1 MRGDV
6 SAMAKTEVRYSF
18 ASPSLF
24 DSIVAYLEIEISEG
38 GPLEDLLPPDWASII
53 LAVDGTWEQGTDRQS
68 LTPITELSPLYGMKS
83 KANWVRGGPGLA
95 FCIGISP
102 HGWASLFNNNAD
114 HYADKIAPLADM
126 LGDDANIL
134 LAQAR
139 ECGGFFERVAMA
151 NGFFETR
158 LARHGKKV
166 RAKELALIKAALADP
181 DCATVEEMTERVGLS
196 QSRLLRLTKASYGF
210 SPKFLIRRERFLRML
225 HKMEARPYAEW
236 RDFIDHQYVD
246 QSHLIR
252 DFNEFMGLS
261 PTRYLALDR
270 PFLNAAMDS
279 LRRMLGIHAGVTVD
293 A

>member
-1 MRGDV
+1 
-6 SAMAKTEVRYSF
+6 MAKTEVRYSF
-18 ASPSLF
+18 ASPPLF
-24 DSIVAYLEIEISEG
+24 DSIVAYLEIEISGG
-38 GPLEDLLPPDWASII
+38 GPLEDLLPPDWASIA
-53 LAVDGTWEQGTDRQS
+53 LAVSGNWEQGADRHN
-68 LTPITELSPLYGMKS
+68 LAPISDSAPLYGMKT

-102 HGWASLFNNNAD
+102 HGWASLFNNNAEA
-114 HYADKIAPLADM
+114 YANKIAPLADM
-126 LGDDANIL
+126 MGDDANIL

-151 NGFFETR
+151 NSFFETR

-166 RAKELALIKAALADP
+166 RGAELALIKAALADP
-181 DCATVEEMTERVGLS
+181 DCGTVEEMTERVGIS
-196 QSRLLRLTKASYGF
+196 QSRLVRLTKASYGF
-210 SPKFLIRRERFLRML
+210 SPKLLIRRERFLRML

-236 RDFIDHQYVD
+236 RDFIDQQYVD

-279 LRRMLGIHAGVTVD
+279 LRRMMGINVGVD
-293 A
+293 AVG

>member
-1 MRGDV
+1 
-6 SAMAKTEVRYSF
+6 MAKTEVHYSF
-18 ASPSLF
+18 ASPPLF

-38 GPLEDLLPPDWASII
+38 GPLEDLLPPDWASIV
-53 LAVDGTWEQGTDRQS
+53 LAVHGTWEQGADRNS

-83 KANWVRGGPGLA
+83 RANWVRGGPGLA

-102 HGWASLFNNNAD
+102 HGWASLFGNSAD
-114 HYADKIAPLADM
+114 DYADKIVPLADL

-151 NGFFETR
+151 NSFFETR

-166 RAKELALIKAALADP
+166 RGAELALIKAALADS

-196 QSRLLRLTKASYGF
+196 QSRLLRLTKATYGF
-210 SPKFLIRRERFLRML
+210 PPKMLIRRERFLRML

-236 RDFIDHQYVD
+236 RDFIDQQYVD

-279 LRRMLGIHAGVTVD
+279 LRRMLGINVGVDVD